1 MDELEQIGIVLEDGF
16 VDIDLPLAAFG
27 RDEAGVQEV
36 VASGLH
42 QGGRVGFKVRLEA
55 SWERQELEGGA
66 IEELYWGRAEISS
79 IGAESDR
86 FLELLDQLYG
96 KNISARKMRDRVPF
110 LAVSLSGNPICL
122 EQSPVKMKLFFES
135 EVEERDAD
143 FYLNID
149 NQARLVEFHEKDT
162 DYRRGVVL
170 SLCADPV

>member
-27 RDEAGVQEV
+27 RDEAGVQEG

-96 KNISARKMRDRVPF
+96 TNISARKMRDRVPF
-110 LAVSLSGNPICL
+110 LGTIC
-122 EQSPVKMKLFFES
+122 STWKAM
-135 EVEERDAD
+135 RDVACCGIRP
-143 FYLNID
+143 YSQALP
-149 NQARLVEFHEKDT
+149 ARLRT
-162 DYRRGVVL
+162 ASRT
-170 SLCADPV
+170 P